1 MKRLST
7 RTWQT
12 LAIVFILAGVI
23 VLALSGLLGQI
34 IGKTIDPLVGV
45 QSWVASRVKVAVEFF
60 TETRDV
66 TLLREQNAAL
76 QNEVS
81 RLQSEI
87 LQLQQQLV
95 ETDILYALLDFARDN
110 PSNTYIAASV
120 IGKDPSPFLKYIII
134 DHGSDDGIYRGM
146 LVVTEQGLVGNV
158 DAVTASAA
166 RVQLITDQ
174 GSVVNVKLK
183 ESKIEAQVQGSVTGD
198 ISLRMVSP
206 GVVITEGDLVLTS
219 GLGGTYPPELLIGQ
233 IESINTNENDLF
245 QTASVQPSV
254 DFNNLQAVLVITN
267 FQAVNI
273 APLIPTTAP

>member
-1 MKRLST
+1 
-7 RTWQT
+7 
-12 LAIVFILAGVI
+12 
-23 VLALSGLLGQI
+23 
-34 IGKTIDPLVGV
+34 
-45 QSWVASRVKVAVEFF
+45 
-60 TETRDV
+60 
-66 TLLREQNAAL
+66 
-76 QNEVS
+76 
-81 RLQSEI
+81 
-87 LQLQQQLV
+87 LV

-110 PSNTYIAASV
+110 PANTYIAASV

-146 LVVTEQGLVGNV
+146 PVVTEQGLVGNV

-183 ESKIEAQVQGSVTGD
+183 ESQIEAQVQGSVTGD

-219 GLGGTYPPELLIGQ
+219 GLGGTYPPEILIGQ
-233 IESINTNENDLF
+233 IESINSTEGELF

-273 APLIPTTAP
+273 APLIPTAAP